1 MTEKLEQL
9 LHLIGL
15 ETRRLTWGERALATL
30 GGFVSIL
37 VVLWVSRA
45 SLGEAALPIVAS
57 MGASAVLLFA
67 VPHGPLSQP
76 WPLLGGHLF
85 SALVGVTCARL
96 FGSDFVSAAAAVGL
110 AIGVMHLLRCVHP
123 PGGATALFAVLGGP
137 AVQQLGYQFVLTP
150 VLLNVAVILLVAV
163 AFNSPFAWRRYPAKL
178 ALLASTQ
185 ERPPAGTEDTGD
197 ADADKLIRHEDLVF
211 ALSEMDT
218 FIDISEQDLLQ
229 IYEIATRHAG
239 GGQGL
244 GGDDIQVGGFYSNGR
259 FGGDWQVREVL
270 ELKAVGDGEQK
281 VVSFRIVAGQG
292 RNQTGKTGLL
302 AFLRWA
308 GNRVERHENDW
319 RRIDRGMG

>member
-1 MTEKLEQL
+1 MTQKLEPL

-15 ETRRLTWGERALATL
+15 ETRHLTWGERALATL
-30 GGFVSIL
+30 GGFFAIL
-37 VVLWVSRA
+37 AVLLVSRA

-85 SALVGVTCARL
+85 SALVGVSCTQL
-96 FGSDFVSAAAAVGL
+96 LGSDFVSAAAAVGL

-137 AVQQLGYQFVLTP
+137 AVHQLGYQFTLTP
-150 VLLNVAVILLVAV
+150 VLLNVAVILLVAI
-163 AFNSPFAWRRYPAKL
+163 AFNAPFAWRRYPASL
-178 ALLASTQ
+178 AMAASLQ
-185 ERPPAGTEDTGD
+185 EQPAADEPSAEDDSTG
-197 ADADKLIRHEDLVF
+197 IRHEDLVY

-229 IYEIATRHAG
+229 IYEIATRRASAKEP
-239 GGQGL
+239 L
-244 GGDDIQVGGFYSNGR
+244 GHGDIEVGAYYSNGR

-270 ELKAVGDGEQK
+270 ELKPVGDGGQR

-308 GNRVERHENDW
+308 SNRVERHENDW
-319 RRIDRGMG
+319 RRIDQAVE